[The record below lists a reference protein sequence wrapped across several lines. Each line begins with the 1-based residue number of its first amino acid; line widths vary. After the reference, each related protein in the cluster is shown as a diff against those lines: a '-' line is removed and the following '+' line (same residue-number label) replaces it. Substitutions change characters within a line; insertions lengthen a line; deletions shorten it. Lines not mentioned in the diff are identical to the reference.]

1 MSLRSPQPPRKIA
14 SPLTFSDADAEG
26 VCFPH
31 HDPLVISAMIGNHL
45 VHRCLIDDDSSVDIL
60 YLDVLEKMRI
70 SPQSLRAAASPL
82 HGFIGDSIFLEGS
95 IELAVSFGEEPT
107 RSTAVSNFMVVK
119 GRSFY
124 NAILGRPTLVAMRS
138 VTSIYHV
145 CLKFPTPG
153 GVGVIRGNQYEAWM
167 CYTTSVRSAPAEP
180 KVKRTAE
187 EAALSEATLTIGVFE
202 GRSELDP
209 RLPAP

>member
-1 MSLRSPQPPRKIA
+1 
-14 SPLTFSDADAEG
+14 
-26 VCFPH
+26 
-31 HDPLVISAMIGNHL
+31 
-45 VHRCLIDDDSSVDIL
+45 
-60 YLDVLEKMRI
+60 MR
-70 SPQSLRAAASPL
+70 A
-82 HGFIGDSIFLEGS
+82 
-95 IELAVSFGEEPT
+95 
-107 RSTAVSNFMVVK
+107 
-119 GRSFY
+119 
-124 NAILGRPTLVAMRS
+124 
-138 VTSIYHV
+138 VTSIYHL